1 MRAGDAE
8 PLGAAGTD
16 RNRLCP
22 HFCEEGCSGVGGE
35 GGGFCSPMWSHSN
48 WEEENKMDAH
58 AELQNSEAQ
67 ARSCDV
73 CLQVRGGGKG
83 LLQEL

>member
-1 MRAGDAE
+1 MLPGRTE
-8 PLGAAGTD
+8 T
-16 RNRLCP
+16 
-22 HFCEEGCSGVGGE
+22 GCVPIFVKRVAVGWEVG

-73 CLQVRGGGKG
+73 CLHVRGGGKG